1 MKFLRRCL
9 FVFLSFAV
17 VCFAQA
23 ESSDGATAGDSSV
36 NAMLVKMQGIE
47 QSPLEK
53 QAALEQGK
61 DRALLCFRCH
71 GDDGNSLRDYIPNL
85 ASQNAAYLFTQFEKF
100 ANGQRENYV
109 MSKVA
114 PSLTTDERIA
124 IAVYFADK
132 PVLSRAQGVMPDT
145 KGKMVYDSLCYVCHG
160 TAGHGDQQYP
170 RIAGQPYVFLEKTL
184 LSFKNNDPQRR
195 NSPMTG
201 VIQNLTE
208 EDLKA
213 VAAWVSNLP

>member
-1 MKFLRRCL
+1 MKFWRPCL
-9 FVFLSFAV
+9 LVLVSSAF
-17 VCFAQA
+17 VCFVQA

-36 NAMLVKMQGIE
+36 NAMLLKMQGIE

-71 GDDGNSLRDYIPNL
+71 GEDGNSLREYIPNL

-109 MSKVA
+109 MSKIA

-132 PVLSRAQGVMPDT
+132 PVLSRAQGVMPDA
-145 KGKMVYDSLCYVCHG
+145 KGKKVYDSLCYACHG

-208 EDLKA
+208 EDLRA
-213 VAAWVSNLP
+213 VASWVSNLP